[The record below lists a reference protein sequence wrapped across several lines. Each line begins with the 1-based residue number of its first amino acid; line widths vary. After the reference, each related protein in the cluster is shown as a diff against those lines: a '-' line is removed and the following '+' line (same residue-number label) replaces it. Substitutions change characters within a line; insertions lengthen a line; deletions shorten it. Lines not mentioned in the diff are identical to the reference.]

1 MPLNTA
7 EALSLVSQICEE
19 EKLRVAIKESMKGG
33 FIAGGT
39 TMLGGLLGGPIGLA
53 VGGTVGGLTAA
64 YLSQGKFKSV
74 ASIISNDLT
83 PMQREHLANS
93 VRMFLRNRS
102 IGDLTQASRILLSPS
117 LKLILI
123 QTVIQFLIA
132 AIGIIFRWNRERH
145 YRLASPDRLDSASR
159 M

>member
-93 VRMFLRNRS
+93 VRRIVQDVDATDAAALAFFIMQPS
-102 IGDLTQASRILLSPS
+102 IKGR
-117 LKLILI
+117 LI
-123 QTVIQFLIA
+123 QEVINFFQSQLNMNNTIRFGTAVDSIFFLC
-132 AIGIIFRWNRERH
+132 FC
-145 YRLASPDRLDSASR
+145 S
-159 M
+159 